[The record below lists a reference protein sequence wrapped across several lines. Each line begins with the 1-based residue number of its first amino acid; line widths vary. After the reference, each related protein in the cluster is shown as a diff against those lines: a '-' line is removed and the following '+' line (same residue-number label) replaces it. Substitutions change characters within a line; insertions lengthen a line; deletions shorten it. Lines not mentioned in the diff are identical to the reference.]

1 MNIEWWHWL
10 ILGLLLVLFE
20 LATPGGFYIVFF
32 GIGAILVGILAAAGI
47 GGPVWVQILLFS
59 VVSVTT
65 LLLFRSRVLK
75 WMQLDPQ
82 RPAVDELVGQI
93 SIVLT
98 AMAPGDVGKVELRG
112 AAWSARN
119 ISDGVL
125 GAGTRSRVMRVD
137 GLMLMV
143 GPEGAR

>member
-10 ILGLLLVLFE
+10 VLGLLLVLFE

-32 GIGAILVGILAAAGI
+32 GLGAVLVGILTAAGWA
-47 GGPVWVQILLFS
+47 GPVWSQILLFAVIS
-59 VVSVTT
+59 LAA
-65 LLLFRSRVLK
+65 LLLFRSRVLN

-82 RPAVDELVGQI
+82 LPAVDQLIGEIGVVI
-93 SIVLT
+93 T

-112 AAWSARN
+112 SAWNARN
-119 ISDGVL
+119 VSEGVL

-137 GLMLMV
+137 GLTLMV

>member
-10 ILGLLLVLFE
+10 VLGLLLVLFE

-32 GIGAILVGILAAAGI
+32 GLGAVLVGILAAGGWA
-47 GGPVWVQILLFS
+47 GPVWVQILLFA
-59 VVSVTT
+59 VISVTT

-112 AAWSARN
+112 SAWNARN
-119 ISDGVL
+119 VSDGVL
-125 GAGTRSRVMRVD
+125 SAGTRSRVMRVD

>member
-32 GIGAILVGILAAAGI
+32 GIGAIIVGVLAAAGI

-75 WMQLDPQ
+75 WMQIDPQ

-112 AAWSARN
+112 AAWAARN